1 MLATLLEAQGK
12 SGSDIARY
20 LAINRRSLPPNL
32 GVGPLR
38 RLARGET
45 NLEETEKAIQE
56 AGDKWVEEN
65 LLPTALMSDRPML
78 EQLEEAVINNA
89 ADQRELAL
97 GQSYLARNFWGKPG
111 LIREL
116 TPSHEGL
123 EESS

>member
-1 MLATLLEAQGK
+1 MEAQGK
-12 SGSDIARY
+12 PSHEIANYLSD
-20 LAINRRSLPPNL
+20 NRTHLPHNLKL
-32 GVGPLR
+32 GVFG

-56 AGDKWVEEN
+56 AGDQWVEEN
-65 LLPTALMSDRPML
+65 LLPKALMSARPML

-111 LIREL
+111 LIRES